1 MSMSIA
7 GSAPRCAGSARP
19 TAARR
24 ARPFRNRKWRERMRE
39 NSGQGDAEN
48 NLRDPTLKEHGAEG
62 AHRQPTR
69 EHRAEAERG
78 GNPRAGGPQG
88 RGSRRERPWR
98 CGWSSRRAVEVNK
111 KTETKRATA
120 TQEYETTETEKI

>member
-24 ARPFRNRKWRERMRE
+24 ARPFSNRKWRERMRE

-48 NLRDPTLKEHGAEG
+48 NLRDPTLKEHEAEG

-69 EHRAEAERG
+69 EPGEEAEIG
-78 GNPRAGGPQG
+78 GNARAAGEDRPEDRRVGKEWVRKG
-88 RGSRRERPWR
+88 RSRGAPL
-98 CGWSSRRAVEVNK
+98 SQK
-111 KTETKRATA
+111 KND
-120 TQEYETTETEKI
+120 